1 MPEKTEK
8 PVEKPSKKPEAVAA
22 KIEKKEEVEEAKA
35 PEKVQRKP
43 AGKIERK
50 KKKEKKIGS
59 LYEVDYTKNK
69 AILKNRKC
77 SRCGNIMALH
87 QMPVPRW
94 SCGSCGFTDY
104 VKSDKKD

>member
-1 MPEKTEK
+1 MPAEKTEK
-8 PVEKPSKKPEAVAA
+8 PTEKPSKKPEAAA
-22 KIEKKEEVEEAKA
+22 KIEKTEKVEEVKA

-43 AGKIERK
+43 AGKVEKK
-50 KKKEKKIGS
+50 KKKEKKISS
-59 LYEVDYTKNK
+59 LYEVDYSKNK
-69 AILKNRKC
+69 ATLKNKKC

-104 VKSDKKD
+104 VKSDRKD